1 MKKPGFADA
10 PGGHA
15 SNSMYT
21 LKLALIVLGSILQS
35 LPIIALGL
43 VDPHGKRVYP
53 MFRFWSWC
61 VLKTG
66 GVGLKVRQV
75 GRLDPGRAYIFM
87 ANHQSNIDIPVLVRA
102 LGPFQLRWMA
112 KRELLRIPFFGWALW
127 ASKHV
132 VVKRARSKDVAVA
145 MASAC
150 EKLGQGISVVVF
162 PEGTRSV
169 DGQLLPFKR
178 GGFLL
183 AEKAG
188 AAIVPVTING
198 SGVLM
203 RRGDWRL
210 RAGDVEIVIGDAIP
224 PDDNDDRSRRQ
235 MRRVREAI
243 GSRLAPP
250 DTPSGETG
258 GTWQAEDSPP
268 VAGRDTGML
277 DSSDLDSKKS
287 QDFRTRRSEAEP
299 R

>member
-1 MKKPGFADA
+1 MEEPGLVDA
-10 PGGHA
+10 PGRHA

-35 LPIIALGL
+35 IPIIALGL
-43 VDPHGKRVYP
+43 VDPEGKRVYP

-66 GVGLKVRQV
+66 GVGLKVRQA

-112 KRELLRIPFFGWALW
+112 KRELLRVPFFGWALW
-127 ASKHV
+127 ASKHII
-132 VVKRARSKDVAVA
+132 VKRTRSKDVTAA

-150 EKLGQGISVVVF
+150 GKLAHGISVVVF
-162 PEGTRSV
+162 PEGTRSA

-178 GGFLL
+178 GGFRL

-188 AAIVPVTING
+188 VAIVPVTING
-198 SGVLM
+198 SGLLM
-203 RRGDWRL
+203 KRGDWHL
-210 RAGDVEIVIGDAIP
+210 KSGEVEIVIGEAIP

-235 MRRVREAI
+235 MQRVREAI

-250 DTPSGETG
+250 GTPSGETG
-258 GTWQAEDSPP
+258 GTLQAEGSPP
-268 VAGRDTGML
+268 VAGN
-277 DSSDLDSKKS
+277 
-287 QDFRTRRSEAEP
+287 
-299 R
+299 